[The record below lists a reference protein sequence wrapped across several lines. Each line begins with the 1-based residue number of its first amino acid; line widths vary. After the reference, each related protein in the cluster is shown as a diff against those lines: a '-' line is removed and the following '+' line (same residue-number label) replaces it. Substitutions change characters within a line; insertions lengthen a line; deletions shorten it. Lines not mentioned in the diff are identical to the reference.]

1 MGRVSA
7 IQMHPEGIRISLVYS
22 TSHCLLTRD
31 FTGTSSVCMLSSVE
45 YHIGIERLV
54 LIVKANISYEYSQTD
69 TGEESDESHHS

>member
-1 MGRVSA
+1 
-7 IQMHPEGIRISLVYS
+7 
-22 TSHCLLTRD
+22 
-31 FTGTSSVCMLSSVE
+31 MLSSVE